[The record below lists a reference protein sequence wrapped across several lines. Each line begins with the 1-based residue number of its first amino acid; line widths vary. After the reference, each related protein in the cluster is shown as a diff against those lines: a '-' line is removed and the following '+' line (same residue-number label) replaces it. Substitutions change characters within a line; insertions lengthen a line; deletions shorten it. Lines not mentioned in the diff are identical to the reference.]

1 MQATLEVLARLH
13 EVLYVVDFRE
23 EVGHE
28 VEEIAL
34 FLRQFLTGEDSHEV
48 AKVIATGVIDTA
60 REGGSEWQS
69 IEREK
74 GRAKEEGRS
83 KKK

>member
-1 MQATLEVLARLH
+1 MQATLEVLARFH

-69 IEREK
+69 IERESER
-74 GRAKEEGRS
+74 GREK
-83 KKK
+83 